1 MTVEDHRFS
10 SLATYTLIFWPYVCL
25 VYIVSYWLPLSPTFS
40 KYTTSYVSLFSLS
53 LVSFHSQ
60 GSVGCGGLATAFRH
74 NWQFGG
80 IKKTRWFLKRMEG
93 GKKKEEEV
101 DVLPFILLRFFLFD
115 SSRERGKRNPKWHHM
130 RPRARVCV
138 TFWETDYVAENSNRG
153 N

>member
-93 GKKKEEEV
+93 GRRRRRRWMFCLSFYCGFFYLTRRGNEEKETQN
-101 DVLPFILLRFFLFD
+101 DTICA
-115 SSRERGKRNPKWHHM
+115 
-130 RPRARVCV
+130 RARACVCNLLGNRLRG
-138 TFWETDYVAENSNRG
+138 WEQQQR
-153 N
+153 